1 MQEQGK
7 VCRYFPGLYTYL
19 MPFLTAHFLF
29 QPNEDQTA
37 EREEHLQPRPAADG
51 EVRFQQ
57 EIQDAQDEITV
68 RFTKQER
75 FLFDWSCS
83 IATDYPA
90 SRFSVWVSLRLPAR
104 NL

>member
-1 MQEQGK
+1 MSRGQHQVSRPLCLQQRKMQEQGK
-7 VCRYFPGLYTYL
+7 VCRYFPGLYTCL

-68 RFTKQER
+68 RFTKQE
-75 FLFDWSCS
+75 
-83 IATDYPA
+83 
-90 SRFSVWVSLRLPAR
+90 
-104 NL
+104 